1 MDVIRQNSI
10 DNLNKFIDDTQSILL
25 EDEIYKFSVD
35 YAKKNNVEE
44 IVEEIYNHKIN
55 DIISNIDSSH
65 NIKNNY
71 LLKAIQNEDIDILD
85 IPNMSPDK
93 LYPEIWKP
101 ILDKIAWLEYKKKNM
116 ATTNIFFCR
125 KCKKRKCTFYQL
137 QTRSADEPMTT
148 FVNCLVCSNTWKF

>member
-1 MDVIRQNSI
+1 MDDHRQNTLQ
-10 DNLNKFIDDTQSILL
+10 NLNKYIDDTQAVLL
-25 EDEIYKFSVD
+25 EDGIYNFSLK
-35 YAKKNNVEE
+35 YAKKNNVEDIIE
-44 IVEEIYNHKIN
+44 QIYCHKVN

-71 LLKAIQNEDIDILD
+71 LLNAIKNGEVDIMD
-85 IPNMSPDK
+85 IPEMSPDK

-116 ATTNIFFCR
+116 ATTDIFFCK
-125 KCKKRKCTFYQL
+125 KCKKKKCTFYQL